1 MQIGHDELDVRWR
14 AKPSQL
20 NASLDEIF
28 IVALVPNQLFC
39 RRGLSQKPELY
50 LHNRKE
56 ECYESLSIVRLGIAE
71 ELREQSVVARIKRT
85 VEITRWKRHISDSN
99 RLSHRRSKR
108 RPSSESVQL
117 SFSEHE
123 LQALAGARYTETR
136 RSRSEFN

>member
-50 LHNRKE
+50 IHNRKE

-99 RLSHRRSKR
+99 RCPIAVSKGVLRGDQDGSLKCQCERQHTVSCEGVDDHTLRS
-108 RPSSESVQL
+108 L
-117 SFSEHE
+117 
-123 LQALAGARYTETR
+123 
-136 RSRSEFN
+136 